1 MWSGLEVARAA
12 ALAGIALGRPVPN
25 PLVGRSPGDA
35 HLVSDVDDG
44 MSGPE
49 TVDQE
54 SAAVNGRPGVGM

>member
-1 MWSGLEVARAA
+1 M
-12 ALAGIALGRPVPN
+12 
-25 PLVGRSPGDA
+25 
-35 HLVSDVDDG
+35 SDVDDG